1 MIGIVVVSHS
11 RALAEA
17 AVGLASEMV
26 AADNR
31 PVIAVAAG
39 LDETTFGTDAA
50 AVAEAIAAVD
60 GPDGVLVLLDLGSA
74 VLSAEMA
81 LEFVDPETAERVK
94 LSSAPLVEGLVAA
107 VVTASTGA
115 SLDAVAAEAGRGLS
129 GKQDHL
135 GEAAP
140 EATGVAGVAGAIGK
154 AGETGEAGKAGAIGE
169 AGAAVEGA
177 AAGAVGET
185 AAAGQLTL
193 EVSLRIEHGLHARPA
208 AKLVGVIGQFDAQV
222 TVRNL
227 ETDQAP
233 VDARSISRVATLN
246 AQQYHRLEFTA
257 HGPQAAEALEAVQ
270 ALADRDFD
278 ETTSS
283 PAADRRADSG
293 RAADASTP
301 GTAGTPTTAGTATD
315 AADASTPGTAGIP
328 GTATD
333 ATDATDAADASTP
346 GTPGTAAEAA
356 DAADGLARVPGGSGL
371 DVAVGPAVVVADGVD
386 LSGYAPGDVDT
397 ERERATQAL
406 LTAEDQLERLRA
418 TTAERVG
425 AGEAAVFSAQAAF
438 LRDLAVINPVFR
450 EVAQG
455 IDAAS
460 AWKRPFDQLAE
471 SFERLEDAYQRER
484 ALDVR
489 SVRDRVLRALT
500 GAPEAVEPAPGSVLV
515 VPELDAATAAVVD
528 ASVAGIAVRAAG
540 TTGHGV
546 IVARSRG
553 IPLITGIGDVVV
565 ADGVTV
571 GFDARTGSFV
581 VEPDRR
587 AFEVTIQE
595 RQDERDAALSAVG
608 EPATTTDG
616 LTIPVLANVGSVQ
629 DARDARGADGSGLV
643 RTEVLFGDRRTA
655 PTAAEQ
661 VAAYREIAAALHGKP
676 ITIRT
681 WDVGGDKPL
690 RFLPQAAEAN
700 PFLGERGIRTFR
712 HAGPERTGQ
721 PTRPETPGVPE
732 QLTTRPKTPGVPE
745 QLTTRPETP
754 GVRQQLTTRPETPGR
769 HELLATQLEAIREV
783 AAETPVQVMF
793 PMVTTADEVAWALR
807 QLGPRPDGLKVG
819 IMVEVPAAALRIE
832 TLAAGLDFVSIGTN
846 DLTQYTTAADRTNT
860 AVAALADGLDP
871 AVLRLID
878 RVVRQVPLGVHVAVC
893 GDLASDPLAATLL
906 VGLGVQELSAV
917 GPQVALV
924 KAKLREISAVDAA
937 MAAATALTLDS
948 AAAVRQRLK

>member
-11 RALAEA
+11 RALADA

-50 AVAEAIAAVD
+50 AVAEAIGTAD

-81 LEFVDPETAERVK
+81 LEFVDPETAGRVK

-115 SLDAVAAEAGRGLS
+115 SLEAVAAEAGRGLA

-140 EATGVAGVAGAIGK
+140 EEPAEVS
-154 AGETGEAGKAGAIGE
+154 
-169 AGAAVEGA
+169 
-177 AAGAVGET
+177 
-185 AAAGQLTL
+185 AGQLTL
-193 EVSLRIEHGLHARPA
+193 EVALRIEHGLHARPA
-208 AKLVGVIGQFDAQV
+208 AKLVGVVGQFDALV
-222 TVRNL
+222 TIRDL
-227 ETDQAP
+227 ETDRGP
-233 VDARSISRVATLN
+233 VDASSLSRVATLN
-246 AQQYHRLEFTA
+246 AQQNHRLEFA
-257 HGPQAAEALEAVQ
+257 ASGPQASEALEAIR

-278 ETTSS
+278 DVPPSTEVVQGTS
-283 PAADRRADSG
+283 
-293 RAADASTP
+293 
-301 GTAGTPTTAGTATD
+301 
-315 AADASTPGTAGIP
+315 
-328 GTATD
+328 
-333 ATDATDAADASTP
+333 
-346 GTPGTAAEAA
+346 
-356 DAADGLARVPGGSGL
+356 GSGL
-371 DVAVGPAVVVADGVD
+371 DVAVGPAAVMDAEVD
-386 LSGYAPGDVDT
+386 LADYVAGDN
-397 ERERATQAL
+397 ERERLEQAL
-406 LTAEDQLERLRA
+406 RQAEQQLNDLRDKAPADQAGIFGAQAGLLRDPA
-418 TTAERVG
+418 VLQVV
-425 AGEAAVFSAQAAF
+425 AGGTNAAVAWRKA
-438 LRDLAVINPVFR
+438 LDEL
-450 EVAQG
+450 
-455 IDAAS
+455 AAS
-460 AWKRPFDQLAE
+460 FDGLD
-471 SFERLEDAYQRER
+471 DAYQRER
-484 ALDVR
+484 AQDVR

-500 GAPEAVEPAPGSVLV
+500 GAPEAADPPPGGILV
-515 VPELDAATAAVVD
+515 VRELDAATAAAVD
-528 ASVAGIAVRAAG
+528 ASAVAGVAVRAAG

-565 ADGVTV
+565 ADGVMV
-571 GFDARTGSFV
+571 GFDARSGSFV
-581 VEPDRR
+581 VEPDRQ
-587 AFEVTIQE
+587 AFATTIRE
-595 RQDERDAALSAVG
+595 RQDERDAALRAVD
-608 EPATTTDG
+608 EPATTIDG
-616 LTIPVLANVGSVQ
+616 RTIPVMVNVGSVQ

-661 VAAYREIAAALHGKP
+661 ATAYREIAAALGGKP

-690 RFLPQAAEAN
+690 RFLPQDAEAN
-700 PFLGERGIRTFR
+700 PFLGDRGIRTFR
-712 HAGPERTGQ
+712 H
-721 PTRPETPGVPE
+721 RPE
-732 QLTTRPKTPGVPE
+732 
-745 QLTTRPETP
+745 
-754 GVRQQLTTRPETPGR
+754 
-769 HELLATQLEAIREV
+769 LLKTQLEAIREV

-793 PMVTTADEVAWALR
+793 PMVTTAEEVAWALQ

-860 AVAALADGLDP
+860 AVAPLADGLDP

-893 GDLASDPLAATLL
+893 GDLASEPPAATLL

-917 GPQVALV
+917 GPQVAAV
-924 KAKLREISAVDAA
+924 KAKLRQISAVDAA

>member
-11 RALAEA
+11 RALADA

-50 AVAEAIAAVD
+50 AVAEAIGAAD

-115 SLDAVAAEAGRGLS
+115 SLEAVAAEAGRGLA

-135 GEAAP
+135 GEATP
-140 EATGVAGVAGAIGK
+140 EAPAAGDAVGAGDP
-154 AGETGEAGKAGAIGE
+154 
-169 AGAAVEGA
+169 AAVG
-177 AAGAVGET
+177 
-185 AAAGQLTL
+185 AGQLTL
-193 EVSLRIEHGLHARPA
+193 EVVLRIEHGLHARPA

-222 TVRNL
+222 TVRDL
-227 ETDQAP
+227 ETDRGP
-233 VDARSISRVATLN
+233 VDAGSLSRVATLN
-246 AQQYHRLEFTA
+246 AQQNHRLEFA
-257 HGPQAAEALEAVQ
+257 ASGPQAAEALEAIQ

-278 ETTSS
+278 DVPPSAEVVQ
-283 PAADRRADSG
+283 G
-293 RAADASTP
+293 AS
-301 GTAGTPTTAGTATD
+301 
-315 AADASTPGTAGIP
+315 
-328 GTATD
+328 
-333 ATDATDAADASTP
+333 
-346 GTPGTAAEAA
+346 
-356 DAADGLARVPGGSGL
+356 GSGL
-371 DVAVGPAVVVADGVD
+371 DVAVGPAAVIDAEVD
-386 LSGYAPGDVDT
+386 LSNYVAGDD
-397 ERERATQAL
+397 ERARLEQAL
-406 LTAEDQLERLRA
+406 QQAEQQLSSLKDKAPADQ
-418 TTAERVG
+418 
-425 AGEAAVFSAQAAF
+425 AGIFGAQAGL
-438 LRDLAVINPVFR
+438 LRDPAVLQPVVKL
-450 EVAQG
+450 VAEG
-455 IDAAS
+455 TNTPMAWKHTLDELAAS
-460 AWKRPFDQLAE
+460 FDGLD
-471 SFERLEDAYQRER
+471 DAYQRER
-484 ALDVR
+484 AQDVR

-500 GAPEAVEPAPGSVLV
+500 GAPEPAEPLPGSVLV

-553 IPLITGIGDVVV
+553 IPLITGIGDVSV

-571 GFDARTGSFV
+571 GFDARTGTFV
-581 VEPDRR
+581 VEPDRQ
-587 AFEVTIQE
+587 AFAETIRE
-595 RQDERDAALSAVG
+595 REGERDAALSAVD
-608 EPATTTDG
+608 EPATTVDG
-616 LTIPVLANVGSVQ
+616 RTIPVMVNVGSVQ

-661 VAAYREIAAALHGKP
+661 AATYREIAAALNGKP

-681 WDVGGDKPL
+681 WDVGGDKPV

-700 PFLGERGIRTFR
+700 PFLGDRGIRTFR
-712 HAGPERTGQ
+712 Q
-721 PTRPETPGVPE
+721 RPE
-732 QLTTRPKTPGVPE
+732 
-745 QLTTRPETP
+745 
-754 GVRQQLTTRPETPGR
+754 
-769 HELLATQLEAIREV
+769 LLETQLEAIREV

-793 PMVTTADEVAWALR
+793 PMVTTAEEVAWALQ

-832 TLAAGLDFVSIGTN
+832 TLAKGLDFVSIGTN

-860 AVAALADGLDP
+860 AVASLADGLDP

-893 GDLASDPLAATLL
+893 GDLASDPLAAALL

-924 KAKLREISAVDAA
+924 KAKLRQISAVDAA

>member
-50 AVAEAIAAVD
+50 AVAEAIGAAD

-115 SLDAVAAEAGRGLS
+115 SLDAVAAEAGRGLA

-140 EATGVAGVAGAIGK
+140 EDSP
-154 AGETGEAGKAGAIGE
+154 ET
-169 AGAAVEGA
+169 V
-177 AAGAVGET
+177 
-185 AAAGQLTL
+185 AGQLTL
-193 EVSLRIEHGLHARPA
+193 EVVLRIEHGLHARPA
-208 AKLVGVIGQFDAQV
+208 AKLVGVVGQFDAQV
-222 TVRNL
+222 TVRDL
-227 ETDQAP
+227 ETDRGP
-233 VDARSISRVATLN
+233 VDAGSLSRVATLN
-246 AQQYHRLEFTA
+246 AQQNHRLEFA
-257 HGPQAAEALEAVQ
+257 AGGPQAAEALEAIQ

-278 ETTSS
+278 DVPPSVEVVQ
-283 PAADRRADSG
+283 G
-293 RAADASTP
+293 AS
-301 GTAGTPTTAGTATD
+301 
-315 AADASTPGTAGIP
+315 
-328 GTATD
+328 
-333 ATDATDAADASTP
+333 
-346 GTPGTAAEAA
+346 
-356 DAADGLARVPGGSGL
+356 GSGL
-371 DVAVGPAVVVADGVD
+371 DVAVGPAAVIDAEVD
-386 LSGYAPGDVDT
+386 LSGYVAADN
-397 ERERATQAL
+397 ERDRLERALHQAEQQLSVLKDKAPADQAGIFGAQSAL
-406 LTAEDQLERLRA
+406 LRDPAVLQGVAGNANAATAWKESLDEL
-418 TTAERVG
+418 
-425 AGEAAVFSAQAAF
+425 
-438 LRDLAVINPVFR
+438 
-450 EVAQG
+450 
-455 IDAAS
+455 AAS
-460 AWKRPFDQLAE
+460 FDGLD
-471 SFERLEDAYQRER
+471 DAYQRER
-484 ALDVR
+484 AQDVR
-489 SVRDRVLRALT
+489 SVRDRVLRALID
-500 GAPEAVEPAPGSVLV
+500 APESAEPAPGSILV

-553 IPLITGIGDVVV
+553 IPLITGIGDVAV

-581 VEPDRR
+581 VEPDQQ
-587 AFEVTIQE
+587 AFEVTIRE
-595 RQDERDAALSAVG
+595 RQDERDAALSAVD
-608 EPATTTDG
+608 EPATTVDG
-616 LTIPVLANVGSVQ
+616 RTIPVMVNVGSVQ

-643 RTEVLFGDRRTA
+643 RTEVLFGDRRIA

-661 VAAYREIAAALHGKP
+661 AATYREIAAALKGKP

-712 HAGPERTGQ
+712 HAGPERAGQ
-721 PTRPETPGVPE
+721 PA
-732 QLTTRPKTPGVPE
+732 
-745 QLTTRPETP
+745 
-754 GVRQQLTTRPETPGR
+754 RPETPGR
-769 HELLATQLEAIREV
+769 HELLKTQLQAIREV

-793 PMVTTADEVAWALR
+793 PMVTTAEEVAWALQ

-832 TLAAGLDFVSIGTN
+832 TLAVGLDFVSIGTN

-860 AVAALADGLDP
+860 AVASLADGLDP

-893 GDLASDPLAATLL
+893 GDLASDPLAVTLL

-924 KAKLREISAVDAA
+924 KAKLRQISAVDAA

>member
-1 MIGIVVVSHS
+1 MVVSHS
-11 RALAEA
+11 RALADA

-50 AVAEAIAAVD
+50 AVAEAIGAAD

-81 LEFVDPETAERVK
+81 LEFVDPETAARVK

-115 SLDAVAAEAGRGLS
+115 SLDAVAAEAGRGLA

-140 EATGVAGVAGAIGK
+140 E
-154 AGETGEAGKAGAIGE
+154 EP
-169 AGAAVEGA
+169 AAVS
-177 AAGAVGET
+177 
-185 AAAGQLTL
+185 AGQLTL
-193 EVSLRIEHGLHARPA
+193 DVVLRIEHGLHARPA
-208 AKLVGVIGQFDAQV
+208 AKLVGVVGQFDAQV
-222 TVRNL
+222 TVRDL
-227 ETDQAP
+227 DADRGP
-233 VDARSISRVATLN
+233 VDAGSLSRVATLN
-246 AQQYHRLEFTA
+246 AQQNHRLEFA
-257 HGPQAAEALEAVQ
+257 AGGPQATEALEAIQ

-278 ETTSS
+278 DVPPSTEVVQ
-283 PAADRRADSG
+283 AAS
-293 RAADASTP
+293 
-301 GTAGTPTTAGTATD
+301 
-315 AADASTPGTAGIP
+315 
-328 GTATD
+328 
-333 ATDATDAADASTP
+333 
-346 GTPGTAAEAA
+346 
-356 DAADGLARVPGGSGL
+356 GSGL
-371 DVAVGPAVVVADGVD
+371 DVAVGPAMVVDAEVD
-386 LSGYAPGDVDT
+386 LSSYVAGDNEHDRL
-397 ERERATQAL
+397 EQAL
-406 LTAEDQLERLRA
+406 RQAEQQLSGLKDKAPADQ
-418 TTAERVG
+418 
-425 AGEAAVFSAQAAF
+425 AGIFDAQAVL
-438 LRDLAVINPVFR
+438 LRDPAVL
-450 EVAQG
+450 EAVAG
-455 IDAAS
+455 STNVATFWKKALDELAAS
-460 AWKRPFDQLAE
+460 FDGLD
-471 SFERLEDAYQRER
+471 DAYQRER
-484 ALDVR
+484 AQDVR

-500 GAPEAVEPAPGSVLV
+500 GAPEGAEPAPGSVLV
-515 VPELDAATAAVVD
+515 VPELDAATAAQVD

-553 IPLITGIGDVVV
+553 IPLITGIGDITV

-571 GFDARTGSFV
+571 GFDARTGSFL
-581 VEPDRR
+581 VEPDRQ
-587 AFEVTIQE
+587 AFATTIQE
-595 RQDERDAALSAVG
+595 RQDERDAALRAVD
-608 EPATTTDG
+608 EPATTVDG
-616 LTIPVLANVGSVQ
+616 RTIPVMVNVGSVQ

-661 VAAYREIAAALHGKP
+661 VAAYREIAAALNGKS

-712 HAGPERTGQ
+712 HATPEQ
-721 PTRPETPGVPE
+721 PTAASA
-732 QLTTRPKTPGVPE
+732 Q
-745 QLTTRPETP
+745 
-754 GVRQQLTTRPETPGR
+754 PGR
-769 HELLATQLEAIREV
+769 HELLKIQLDAIREV
-783 AAETPVQVMF
+783 AAATPVQVMF
-793 PMVTTADEVAWALR
+793 PMVTMAEEVAWALR

-832 TLAAGLDFVSIGTN
+832 TLAVGLDFVSIGTN

-860 AVAALADGLDP
+860 AVAPLADGLDP

-893 GDLASDPLAATLL
+893 GDLASDPLAAPLL

-924 KAKLREISAVDAA
+924 KAKLRQISAVDAA

>member
-1 MIGIVVVSHS
+1 
-11 RALAEA
+11 
-17 AVGLASEMV
+17 MV

-50 AVAEAIAAVD
+50 AVAEAIGAAD

-81 LEFVDPETAERVK
+81 LEFVDPETAARVK

-115 SLDAVAAEAGRGLS
+115 SLDAVAAEAGRGLA

-140 EATGVAGVAGAIGK
+140 E
-154 AGETGEAGKAGAIGE
+154 EP
-169 AGAAVEGA
+169 AAVS
-177 AAGAVGET
+177 
-185 AAAGQLTL
+185 AGQLTL
-193 EVSLRIEHGLHARPA
+193 DVVLRIEHGLHARPA
-208 AKLVGVIGQFDAQV
+208 AKLVGVVGQFDAQV
-222 TVRNL
+222 TVRDL
-227 ETDQAP
+227 DADRGP
-233 VDARSISRVATLN
+233 VDAGSLSRVATLN
-246 AQQYHRLEFTA
+246 AQQNHRLEFA
-257 HGPQAAEALEAVQ
+257 AGGPQATEALEAIQ

-278 ETTSS
+278 DVPPSTEVVQ
-283 PAADRRADSG
+283 AAS
-293 RAADASTP
+293 
-301 GTAGTPTTAGTATD
+301 
-315 AADASTPGTAGIP
+315 
-328 GTATD
+328 
-333 ATDATDAADASTP
+333 
-346 GTPGTAAEAA
+346 
-356 DAADGLARVPGGSGL
+356 GSGL
-371 DVAVGPAVVVADGVD
+371 DVAVGPAMVVDAEVD
-386 LSGYAPGDVDT
+386 LSSYVAGDNEHDRL
-397 ERERATQAL
+397 EQAL
-406 LTAEDQLERLRA
+406 RQAEQQLSGLKDKAPADQ
-418 TTAERVG
+418 
-425 AGEAAVFSAQAAF
+425 AGIFDAQAVL
-438 LRDLAVINPVFR
+438 LRDPAVL
-450 EVAQG
+450 EAVAG
-455 IDAAS
+455 STNVATFWKKALDELAAS
-460 AWKRPFDQLAE
+460 FDGLD
-471 SFERLEDAYQRER
+471 DAYQRER
-484 ALDVR
+484 AQDVR

-500 GAPEAVEPAPGSVLV
+500 GAPEGAEPAPGSVLV
-515 VPELDAATAAVVD
+515 VPELDAATAAQVD

-553 IPLITGIGDVVV
+553 IPLITGIGDITV

-571 GFDARTGSFV
+571 GFDARTGSFL
-581 VEPDRR
+581 VEPDRQ
-587 AFEVTIQE
+587 AFATTIQE
-595 RQDERDAALSAVG
+595 RQDERDAALRAVD
-608 EPATTTDG
+608 EPATTVDG
-616 LTIPVLANVGSVQ
+616 RTIPVMVNVGSVQ

-661 VAAYREIAAALHGKP
+661 VAAYREIAAALNGKS

-712 HAGPERTGQ
+712 HATPEQ
-721 PTRPETPGVPE
+721 PTAASA
-732 QLTTRPKTPGVPE
+732 Q
-745 QLTTRPETP
+745 
-754 GVRQQLTTRPETPGR
+754 PGR
-769 HELLATQLEAIREV
+769 HELLKIQLDAIREV
-783 AAETPVQVMF
+783 AAATPVQVMF
-793 PMVTTADEVAWALR
+793 PMVTMAEEVAWALR

-832 TLAAGLDFVSIGTN
+832 TLAVGLDFVSIGTN

-860 AVAALADGLDP
+860 AVAPLADGLDP

-893 GDLASDPLAATLL
+893 GDLASDPLAAPLL

-924 KAKLREISAVDAA
+924 KAKLRQISAVDAA